1 MSAFSVLTKKEFSQT
16 VREFK
21 IVWLPLV
28 FILLGATQP
37 IMMHYLPSIL
47 KSVGGMDGITIDPS
61 VTQVSGAEV
70 MASTIDAQ
78 FNQLGTIILVVSLM
92 GVIQSEKANGMLSFI
107 LTRPVSTLSFVW
119 SKVLSQFVF
128 LAFCLSLG
136 FLTSYGYA
144 TFLFSTV
151 PWNEFLLSMLFYFV
165 WLLFIVSFV
174 VMVSTIFNS
183 QGIIALI
190 GIVFLFFCAVTA
202 GLHPILALLSPAG
215 MSLQAISLLAT
226 GTMNPQVGWSFF
238 FTLLW
243 IGITVGVTYFW
254 IAKKKFQK

>member
-1 MSAFSVLTKKEFSQT
+1 MNTFSVLARKEFSQT

-21 IVWLPLV
+21 IIWLPLV
-28 FILLGATQP
+28 FMLLGATQP

-47 KSVGGMDGITIDPS
+47 KGLGGMDGITIDPS
-61 VTQVSGAEV
+61 ITQVSGAEV

-78 FNQLGTIILVVSLM
+78 FNQLGTIILVVALM

-144 TFLFSTV
+144 AFLFSSV

-174 VMVSTIFNS
+174 VMVSTIFNG
-183 QGIIALI
+183 QGFIALI
-190 GIVFLFFCAVTA
+190 GIVFLFFCAMTA
-202 GLHPILALLSPAG
+202 GLHPILTIVSPAG
-215 MSLQAISLLAT
+215 MSLQAISLLIT
-226 GTMNPQVGWSFF
+226 GSVDPKVWWNLLTSI
-238 FTLLW
+238 LW
-243 IGITVGVTYFW
+243 IGLTTGTTYFW

>member
-1 MSAFSVLTKKEFSQT
+1 MNTFSVLAKKELSQT
-16 VREFK
+16 IREFK
-21 IVWLPLV
+21 IIWLPLV
-28 FILLGATQP
+28 FMLLGATQP
-37 IMMHYLPSIL
+37 IMMYYLPSIL
-47 KSVGGMDGITIDPS
+47 NGLGGMDGITIDPS
-61 VTQVSGAEV
+61 VAQVSGAEV

-119 SKVLSQFVF
+119 SKVFSQFVF
-128 LAFCLSLG
+128 LTFCLSLG

-151 PWNEFLLSMLFYFV
+151 PWSEFLLSMLFYFV

-174 VMVSTIFNS
+174 VMVSTICNG

-215 MSLQAISLLAT
+215 MSLQAISLLST
-226 GTMNPQVGWSFF
+226 GTIDPNVGWSFF
-238 FTLLW
+238 ITILW
-243 IGITVGVTYFW
+243 IGFTVGVTYFW